1 VIDAARPDSESDVLT
16 RLVVVAHSN
25 VKFSG
30 TITGIGREPARLLV
44 TGDNGQ
50 SLNILVT
57 DRTTVVLDGRGVQFS
72 AIRTGMT
79 VVNGVYAVAG
89 LGGALYNVA
98 TIVSIES
105 PKVVRASGIITS
117 VNAIDG
123 ILVVLS
129 GKSDQTKI
137 LRLKLPE
144 IPLGENLVKDGLP
157 IQSLL
162 EVERGDRVDIV
173 FYVLESGIIE
183 KLSVVSDDFI
193 QTRGT
198 LLGVAENYR
207 FATVELVNGEEFD
220 LWVGPRS
227 SLRLNGR
234 RVPTLRPVA
243 ELFNDAVR
251 RGTDISALVP
261 EVLFFRDS
269 LDSNRGVIISIEFQ
283 ISVETVLGS
292 DGGGGDS
299 DVVELTVSGVIEAIS
314 GNTWVIDGNVFTVSG
329 STRFAG
335 GDAKVGVVAIAELV
349 SRRGG
354 AFHARLVNI
363 TGLPAE

>member
-1 VIDAARPDSESDVLT
+1 
-16 RLVVVAHSN
+16 
-25 VKFSG
+25 
-30 TITGIGREPARLLV
+30 
-44 TGDNGQ
+44 
-50 SLNILVT
+50 
-57 DRTTVVLDGRGVQFS
+57 
-72 AIRTGMT
+72 
-79 VVNGVYAVAG
+79 
-89 LGGALYNVA
+89 
-98 TIVSIES
+98 
-105 PKVVRASGIITS
+105 
-117 VNAIDG
+117 
-123 ILVVLS
+123 
-129 GKSDQTKI
+129 
-137 LRLKLPE
+137 
-144 IPLGENLVKDGLP
+144 
-157 IQSLL
+157 
-162 EVERGDRVDIV
+162 
-173 FYVLESGIIE
+173 
-183 KLSVVSDDFI
+183 
-193 QTRGT
+193 
-198 LLGVAENYR
+198 
-207 FATVELVNGEEFD
+207 
-220 LWVGPRS
+220 
-227 SLRLNGR
+227 
-234 RVPTLRPVA
+234 VPTLRPVA